1 MAGAGA
7 GAGAP
12 PPGRCWMCENCA
24 TEDMHNFHTFIAT
37 KAHSVDARE
46 MAAHMHEHLSSQEA
60 TSVLD
65 DAPPTYEEIL
75 THIQKHVLHPSVRVA
90 QILRNL
96 LDLAETLQEM
106 VVSRGDDGLPL
117 IDVRTVTV
125 YLKVVSEIMQ
135 IYKTADIS
143 KMLFADKDA

>member
-1 MAGAGA
+1 MY
-7 GAGAP
+7 
-12 PPGRCWMCENCA
+12 M
-24 TEDMHNFHTFIAT
+24 IQQ
-37 KAHSVDARE
+37 AHSVDSRE
-46 MAAHMHEHLSSQEA
+46 MAAHIHEHILSRRETA
-60 TSVLD
+60 SVLD
-65 DAPPTYEEIL
+65 DQMPTLEEIVV
-75 THIQKHVLHPSVRVA
+75 HIRKHVLHPSLRVA

-143 KMLFADKDA
+143 KMLFADKSA